1 MFQGVVS
8 IKDGSDCEPLIM
20 NIKCFQFRNVRE
32 NTDLCKSLSSWR
44 KKIKGTSTYQYFSL
58 LCWFIRIYSFKIAQN
73 REDINIHEFGKMSY
87 IMGENGYFWMQDDL
101 RS

>member
-32 NTDLCKSLSSWR
+32 NTDLCKSLSS
-44 KKIKGTSTYQYFSL
+44 
-58 LCWFIRIYSFKIAQN
+58 
-73 REDINIHEFGKMSY
+73 
-87 IMGENGYFWMQDDL
+87 
-101 RS
+101 

>member
-20 NIKCFQFRNVRE
+20 NIKNFQFRNVRE

-44 KKIKGTSTYQYFSL
+44 KKSKAHPLT
-58 LCWFIRIYSFKIAQN
+58 
-73 REDINIHEFGKMSY
+73 NIFHYCVGSSEY
-87 IMGENGYFWMQDDL
+87 IHL
-101 RS
+101 K